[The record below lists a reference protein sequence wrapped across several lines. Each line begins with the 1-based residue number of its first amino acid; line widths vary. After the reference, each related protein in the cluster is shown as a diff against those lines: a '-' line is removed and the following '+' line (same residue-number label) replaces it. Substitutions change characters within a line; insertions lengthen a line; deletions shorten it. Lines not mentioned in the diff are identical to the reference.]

1 MSSYLMLGDKGMRLM
16 NKVKELS
23 RYDNIVMLDK
33 FDPESL
39 ENIYLNPIPAVYVI
53 NLAEI
58 TKKHRTDKIQNSI
71 LKFIEEPPGE
81 CDVYIL
87 MPSVS
92 GILDTIANRCKTIR
106 IPNLSS
112 EFVKSQIEDI
122 PASHLCMIRTYDDI
136 ENYDADKCDDI
147 LRTCR
152 NMLDYLP
159 RVTVA
164 NALQIA
170 DKINFDDADDMRY
183 NIEYYNLDWFIYALE
198 YCLVQMVYTE
208 KIDSLT
214 GVNLSKEITWFK
226 SLVKVLG
233 INKRYIFENLI
244 LRMMEVFRNA
254 NTGNA

>member
-1 MSSYLMLGDKGMRLM
+1 MNSYLVLGNKGMRLM
-16 NKVKELS
+16 NRVKEMS

-39 ENIYLNPIPAVYVI
+39 DNIYLNPTPATYVI
-53 NLAEI
+53 DLAEI

-71 LKFIEEPPGE
+71 LKFIEEPPEE

-92 GILDTIANRCKTIR
+92 GLLPTIVNRCKIIR

-136 ENYDADKCDDI
+136 ENYDANKCDDI
-147 LRTCR
+147 LHTCR
-152 NMLDYLP
+152 NILDYLP

-170 DKINFDDADDMRY
+170 DKINYDDADDMRC
-183 NIEYYNLDWFIYALE
+183 NIECYNLDWFIYALE
-198 YCLVQMVYTE
+198 YCLVQDVYIE

-214 GVNLSKEITWFK
+214 GVKLSKEITGFK
-226 SLVKVLG
+226 SLVTVLG

-244 LRMMEVFRNA
+244 LNMMEVFKSA
-254 NTGNA
+254 NIGNA

>member
-1 MSSYLMLGDKGMRLM
+1 MLGDKGMRLM